1 MKIAYNWLKDHIT
14 FNETAE
20 EISAKLTASGL
31 EVEGIEEIETIKG
44 GLKGVVVGEVL
55 TCEKHPDADKLNIT
69 TVNVGEKDVLN
80 IVCGAPN
87 VAKGQKVLVA
97 TIGTT
102 LYPSPEESFKI
113 KKAKVRGIES
123 FGMICAEDELGLGNS
138 HEGILVL
145 DPSEKIGTPAAQVFN
160 VENEQII
167 EIGLTPNRA
176 DGASHY
182 GVARDIQ
189 ALTGNKINDIKSTK
203 VNVSNNCP
211 IEIEVTNSEACPRY
225 SGVLI
230 ENVTVKESPEW
241 LQNRLRVL
249 GINPK
254 NNVVDITNYILHDLG
269 QPLHAFDSATIT
281 GNKVIVG
288 NLPEG
293 TKFTT
298 LDEVERKLSGKDLI
312 ISDSKSTPLCI
323 GGVMGGINSGVTEK
337 TTSVF
342 LESAYFSPD
351 STRKSSLVHTIKSD
365 AAFRFER
372 GTDIEMVLPA
382 LEKAIQLIEE
392 LSGGKVK
399 GGITDVYSKKIKDFS
414 VTASVKRI
422 QSQIGVEIPS
432 ERIKEILTSLDI
444 TINSDDNGILNLT
457 VPSYRVDVQREA
469 DITEE
474 VLRIFGFENV
484 PLDKNLSTK
493 FLASS
498 NDSNEKLFDHASE
511 VLISNGFYEII
522 TNSLSKPE
530 YTNLIDGLE
539 ESENVHIL
547 NKLSEDLGIMRQS
560 QLFTGLEV
568 LSRNI
573 NRRQETV
580 KAFELGKTYHLIDGE
595 YSERKVLSLWV
606 TGSDKAES
614 WNTTNRKADFL
625 SLSSPLSILLERLGI
640 NLNDQRP
647 TESKLFSGGID
658 LICRNK
664 VLGSAGKVKN
674 NLLDEMDIEQE
685 VFYAEIDFEF
695 LCEASSGKL
704 KVNELSKFPRVRRDL
719 SIVLDKTS
727 TFEEVKRIAFK
738 TEKKLLKKVN
748 VFDTYEGENL
758 EEGKKSYSVSFL
770 LEDNEKTLTDKVID
784 KTMNKLI
791 ANFEREINAVIR
803 R

>member
-1 MKIAYNWLKDHIT
+1 MKVAYNWLKDHIT

-55 TCEKHPDADKLNIT
+55 TCEKHPDADKLSVT
-69 TVNVGEKDVLN
+69 TVNVGEEEPLN

-87 VAKGQKVLVA
+87 VAQGQKVLVA

-102 LYPSPEESFKI
+102 LYPSPEDSFKI

-123 FGMICAEDELGLGNS
+123 SGMICAEDELGLGNS
-138 HEGILVL
+138 HDGILVL
-145 DPSEKIGTPAAQVFN
+145 DSGEKVGTPAAKVFK
-160 VENEQII
+160 VENEQVI

-189 ALTGNKINDIKSTK
+189 ALTGNKIKDAKASK
-203 VNVSNNCP
+203 VEVTNNCP
-211 IEIEVTNSEACPRY
+211 IKIEVTNSDACPRY

-254 NNVVDITNYILHDLG
+254 NNIVDITNYILHDLG
-269 QPLHAFDSATIT
+269 QPLHAFDSTKIT
-281 GNKVIVG
+281 GNKVVVG
-288 NLPEG
+288 NLTEG
-293 TKFTT
+293 TLFTT
-298 LDEVERKLSGKDLI
+298 LDEVERKLKAADLM
-312 ISDSKSTPLCI
+312 ISDANGTPLCI
-323 GGVMGGINSGVTEK
+323 GGVMGGIHSGVTEE

-351 STRKSSLVHTIKSD
+351 TTRKSSLVHTIKSD

-372 GTDIEMVLPA
+372 GTDVEMVLPA
-382 LEKAIQLIEE
+382 LQKAIDLIKE
-392 LSGGKVK
+392 LSGGEVN
-399 GGITDVYSKKIKDFS
+399 GGITDVYSKQIENFK

-422 QSQIGVEIPS
+422 QAQIGVEIPT

-444 TINSDDNGILNLT
+444 KIISDDDGILNLE

-493 FLASS
+493 FLATS
-498 NDSNEKLFDHASE
+498 NDRNEKIYDHASE
-511 VLISNGFYEII
+511 VLVSNGFYEII

-530 YTNLIDGLE
+530 YSQIIEGINE
-539 ESENVHIL
+539 EEDVNIL

-560 QLFTGLEV
+560 LLCTGLEV
-568 LSRNI
+568 LERNI
-573 NRRQETV
+573 NRRQGSV
-580 KAFELGKTYHLIDGE
+580 KAFELGKTYRLIDGTYE
-595 YSERKVLSLWV
+595 EKKVLSLWV
-606 TGSDKAES
+606 TGNNKSES
-614 WNTTNRKADFL
+614 WKSPDEQADFL
-625 SLSSPLSILLERLGI
+625 TLSSPLSLVLERLGI
-640 NLNDQRP
+640 TLSDQKS
-647 TESKLFSGGID
+647 TNSKLLSGGID

-664 VLGSAGKVKN
+664 TLGIAGKVKN
-674 NLLDEMDIEQE
+674 HLTEKLGVEQA
-685 VFYAEIDFEF
+685 VYYAELDFDF
-695 LCEASSGKL
+695 LCEASTSKL
-704 KVNELSKFPRVRRDL
+704 KAEELSKFPKVRRDL
-719 SIVLDKTS
+719 SIVLDSDS
-727 TFEEVKRIAFK
+727 TFQEVKRVAFK
-738 TEKKLLKKVN
+738 TEKKLLKKIN

-770 LEDNEKTLTDKVID
+770 LEDKEKTLTDKIID